1 MSGIILKT
9 EGLTKKYMDAY
20 AVDHVD
26 MEINQGDIYG
36 FIGINGAGKTTFM
49 RMVCGLVKPNGGSMA
64 LFGASGGKELR
75 AARKKIG
82 ALIEHPAFYPTMT
95 ALENLEVQRRY
106 LDMDLGKERKKAMRE
121 LLELV
126 GLEDTGRKK
135 VGAFSLGMKQRMGL
149 AIALIGNPQFLIL
162 DEPTIGLDPVGV
174 VELRELLLKLNRE
187 RNITIFFSSHNL
199 SEMERL
205 ATRYGFLHKGKLVKE
220 LTAEKLE
227 EECRMKEMDLEKY
240 FMDLVVRFKVGE
252 KKS

>member
-1 MSGIILKT
+1 MSEIVLKT
-9 EGLTKKYMDAY
+9 QGLTKKYTDEY
-20 AVDHVD
+20 AVNHVD
-26 MEINQGDIYG
+26 MAVNQGDIYG

-49 RMVCGLVKPNGGSMA
+49 RIICGLVKPTEGSMA

-82 ALIEHPAFYPTMT
+82 ALIEHPAFYPAMT
-95 ALENLEVQRRY
+95 AMENLEVQRRY
-106 LDMDLGKERKKAMRE
+106 LNMDLGKNRKEAMQE

-126 GLEDTGRKK
+126 GLEDTGHKR

-149 AIALIGNPQFLIL
+149 AIALIGNPELLIL

-174 VELRELLLKLNRE
+174 VELRELLMKLNRE
-187 RNITIFFSSHNL
+187 RNITVFFSSHNL

-220 LTAEKLE
+220 ITAEKLE
-227 EECRMKEMDLEKY
+227 EECKAREMDLEKY